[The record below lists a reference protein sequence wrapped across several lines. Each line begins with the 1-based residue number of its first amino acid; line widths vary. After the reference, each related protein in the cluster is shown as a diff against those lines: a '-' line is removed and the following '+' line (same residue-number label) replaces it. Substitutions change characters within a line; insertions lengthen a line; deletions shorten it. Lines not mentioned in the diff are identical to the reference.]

1 MSRPVPGAGGTSDL
15 ADWLPLLGSIV
26 HALRSMGDHG
36 ETSPESPPG
45 PEAHPNPSEAEESK
59 G

>member
-26 HALRSMGDHG
+26 HALRSMGDHE
-36 ETSPESPPG
+36 ETSPKSAPE
-45 PEAHPNPSEAEESK
+45 PEAHANPSKTRESK
-59 G
+59 E